1 MSSGFSSVT
10 REVVFIVIWVLT
22 ESGICSIKLKCFR
35 TNVSA
40 EACWRLSRRWSACA
54 TRTGPRRCCAAPR
67 TLNFVVRRINRSSS
81 VTQGLCIPY
90 VVRATPNKGR
100 GLFAEAAIPKGTTVW
115 RHVAGQYAVY
125 DERSL
130 KALLSNMP
138 NSEAVYVLEHI
149 HCMPEFPDYMIWV
162 LDDGELIN
170 HSEQPTLLTQT
181 RPGYNEGSP
190 ATSTKDVSIALLGDH
205 FTLVAARDAER

>member
-1 MSSGFSSVT
+1 M
-10 REVVFIVIWVLT
+10 
-22 ESGICSIKLKCFR
+22 
-35 TNVSA
+35 
-40 EACWRLSRRWSACA
+40 
-54 TRTGPRRCCAAPR
+54 
-67 TLNFVVRRINRSSS
+67 SSS
-81 VTQGLCIPY
+81 VTHGLCIPY

-100 GLFAEAAIPKGTTVW
+100 GLFADAAIPKGTTVW

-170 HSEQPTLLTQT
+170 HSDQPTLLKQT
-181 RPGYNEGSP
+181 RPEYNEGSP
-190 ATSTKDVSIALLGDH
+190 ATSTKDVSTALLGDH
-205 FTLVAARDAER
+205 FTLVAARDIEEAEELTLDYNDDPEDPKYYDALCEQYGVKWDWL